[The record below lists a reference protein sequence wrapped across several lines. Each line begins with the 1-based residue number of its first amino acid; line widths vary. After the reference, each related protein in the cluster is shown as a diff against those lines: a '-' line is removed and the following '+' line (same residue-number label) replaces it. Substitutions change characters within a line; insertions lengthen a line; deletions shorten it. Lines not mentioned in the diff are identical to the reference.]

1 MKVPR
6 WEINSLDGKVGEK
19 NREDLPCSDI
29 GCPDRFKTI
38 EEAQADRPNNFVFW
52 TVIGIVSSVL
62 IGSFVYT
69 YNVVGKLTDNFDAL
83 QKIVITDTAHIT
95 ALQNNNGEMKDLR
108 IDIGKIKEDIGDV
121 REAIISR
128 DAQYLKRRS
137 AK

>member
-1 MKVPR
+1 M
-6 WEINSLDGKVGEK
+6 GEK
-19 NREDLPCSDI
+19 NGREDLPCSDI

-62 IGSFVYT
+62 IGSFIYT
-69 YNVVGKLTDNFDAL
+69 YNVVGKLTDNLDAL
-83 QKIVITDTAHIT
+83 QKIVITNTAHIGT
-95 ALQNNNGEMKDLR
+95 LQSNGSEMKDLR

-128 DAQYLKRRS
+128 DAAYLKRRTG
-137 AK
+137 K